1 MVFLLQTLNVV
12 NYTDRVSD
20 IGSSLH
26 SWEKSHLFKNCLIY
40 RWIRLAKALRGTSAS
55 VSIRETVHNFPFL
68 CSPYLNL
75 DML

>member
-12 NYTDRVSD
+12 SYADRVSD

-40 RWIRLAKALRGTSAS
+40 RWTRLAKAVRGTSAS
-55 VSIRETVHNFPFL
+55 MSIRETVHNFLFL
-68 CSPYLNL
+68 CSLYLNL